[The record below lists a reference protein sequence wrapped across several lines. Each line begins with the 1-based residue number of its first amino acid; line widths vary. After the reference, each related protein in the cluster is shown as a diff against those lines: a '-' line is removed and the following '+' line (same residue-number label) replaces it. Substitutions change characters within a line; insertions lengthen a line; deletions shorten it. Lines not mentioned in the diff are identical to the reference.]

1 MDLKKNYN
9 KHLTRFAGLAARF
22 LILLLALFLSP
33 AVPCSAGTA
42 SVSWRV
48 TQYGDDHAGKQSMF
62 YTIKGSNGRLIVID
76 GGWTDQEAF
85 VRKTIRSLGGK
96 VDLWIITHPH
106 PDHAGAFI
114 KIFSSPGDIRIR
126 KVIAPKINDSRYRK
140 YKHSWDEYPV
150 FQQFMKLMSG
160 TSKIHWKGAGDSF
173 CFSGLKFQFF
183 NGYSDTLTNT
193 TKDICNG
200 SSLVFK
206 VSGRKTSMLFTGD
219 ILTKVGRRLINTY
232 KKQLKST
239 YLQAPHHG
247 NNTGRYSFY
256 KYIGADITFV
266 DAPAFLRTYPAVA
279 RNLQNIKALGGQVYT
294 YNSSRR
300 SVIIH

>member
-1 MDLKKNYN
+1 MDYK
-9 KHLTRFAGLAARF
+9 KHLTYFTGLAIG
-22 LILLLALFLSP
+22 LLTLLLALFLSP

-42 SVSWRV
+42 SVTWRV

-62 YTIKGSNGRLIVID
+62 YTIKGSNGKLIVVD

-85 VRKTIRSLGGK
+85 VRKTIQSLGSK

-114 KIFSSPGDIRIR
+114 KIFSSPGDIQIR
-126 KVIAPKINDSRYRK
+126 KVIAPKISDSRYRK
-140 YKHSWDEYPV
+140 FKHSWDEYPV
-150 FQQFMKLMSG
+150 FQQFMKLMCG

-173 CFSGLKFQFF
+173 RFSGLKFQFF
-183 NGYSDTLTNT
+183 NGYSNTLTNT

-219 ILTKVGRRLINTY
+219 ILTKVGRRLISTY

-239 YLQAPHHG
+239 FLQAPHHG

-279 RNLQNIKALGGQVYT
+279 QNLQNIKALGGQVYT

-300 SVIIH
+300 SVIIR